1 MDPKLN
7 EILAQ
12 VFNLESP
19 DSIKDTDSL
28 INDLG
33 ADSLDFVE
41 IIHLIERNF
50 GVIIKTNEIM
60 LGGKDLT
67 MEQLF
72 ADGRL
77 TSRGAESLKEAF
89 SGKKDMFREGM
100 TKVELFTLLTVGDL
114 EGIIRSK
121 MVSGGANAC

>member
-19 DSIKDTDSL
+19 DAIKDTDSL
-28 INDLG
+28 ISDLG

-41 IIHLIERNF
+41 IIHLIERSF

-72 ADGRL
+72 VDGRL
-77 TSRGAESLKEAF
+77 TSGGAESLKEVF

-114 EGIIRSK
+114 EEIIRSK
-121 MVSGGANAC
+121 MVSGGADAC